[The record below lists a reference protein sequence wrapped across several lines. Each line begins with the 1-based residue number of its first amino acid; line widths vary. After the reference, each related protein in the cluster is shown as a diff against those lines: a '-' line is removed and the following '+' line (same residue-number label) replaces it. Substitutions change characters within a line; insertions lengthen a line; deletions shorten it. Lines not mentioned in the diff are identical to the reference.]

1 MAEVVALPLRGGS
14 TVAKPRRAAS
24 RKPERKP
31 AVLRPT
37 ELVTAHWAHARAA
50 YLAEPVTELL
60 ASAAMHTKAL
70 ASMLLRES
78 EWDSVSEVEK
88 SYVFTTALRRIEALS
103 ASAARI
109 VSGGPDVDLE
119 AEHLVIH
126 QQRRSSA
133 QHDA

>member
-14 TVAKPRRAAS
+14 TVDKPRRAAS

-37 ELVTAHWAHARAA
+37 ELVTAHLAHARAA

-70 ASMLLRES
+70 ASMLLREY

-109 VSGGPDVDLE
+109 LSEGAGVDLV

-126 QQRRSSA
+126 QQARTASK
-133 QHDA
+133 